1 MEVPLQRPGV
11 GVRHAPRLG
20 PSPQAHP
27 EPLHPAH
34 LAQQV
39 VIQALGPLVL
49 ITPATA
55 ELHYG

>member
-11 GVRHAPRLG
+11 GERNAPRLE

-27 EPLHPAH
+27 DPLHPAD
-34 LAQQV
+34 LAQV
-39 VIQALGPLVL
+39 VIQALGLPIV
-49 ITPATA
+49 ISAAA